1 MNKKQF
7 FLHAVIFLF
16 LVVELTAFLKPA
28 FQVGSFF
35 DLNIHQVSYIFY
47 ISIQIVLL
55 QASMFLEQKNYKF
68 VLYMLFAHSLS
79 SSVFLYFE
87 HYWMQIGMDATQ
99 FYYILQILTMAPYL
113 VVLVAFHKL
122 FSQKLYKLMSF
133 NYLTSLLLV
142 VFYAFFPDADGNF
155 FIATSVAVYFLY
167 CTQVLAICV
176 KAYVAAFDKERNK
189 DISHINNSA
198 FNL

>member
-1 MNKKQF
+1 MNKRQF

-28 FQVGSFF
+28 FQVGSIF
-35 DLNIHQVSYIFY
+35 DLNIHQVSYILY
-47 ISIQIVLL
+47 IAIQIVLL
-55 QASMFLEQKNYKF
+55 QASMFLDQKSYKL

-79 SSVFLYFE
+79 SSIFLYFE
-87 HYWMQIGMDATQ
+87 QYWMHIGMDSTQ
-99 FYYILQILTMAPYL
+99 FYYILQILTMVPYL

-133 NYLTSLLLV
+133 NYLASLLLV
-142 VFYAFFPDADGNF
+142 VFYAFFPDANSNF
-155 FIATSVAVYFLY
+155 FIATSVSVYFLY
-167 CTQVLAICV
+167 CTQVLGLCAKVYI
-176 KAYVAAFDKERNK
+176 AAFTEERKKEL
-189 DISHINNSA
+189 SHTKNPA